1 MSKKVGSVLV
11 VGGGIGGMQ
20 SAIDLADSGYKV
32 YLLEETPS
40 IGGAMAQLDKT
51 FPTNDC
57 SMCIMSP
64 KMVDVGRH
72 PNIELLSYSELESIK
87 GKEGNYKVKV
97 RRKARSIDETK
108 CTGCGVCIE
117 NCPVKLQMQIPEEPR
132 KAPKVRDQKF
142 IDELVVKHSIQKRP
156 LVQIMLDV
164 NGRYRYLPRDVLEYL
179 SFKLDIPLSSI
190 YRVATFYKAFSL
202 QMRGKYHIKVCLGTA
217 CHVRGARKLVDTV
230 RGIVEKSE
238 EGLFS
243 LETVNCVGAC
253 ALGPVMVVN
262 EEVHGHVT
270 LDKVDDL
277 LASYGGK

>member
-20 SAIDLADSGYKV
+20 SALDLADSGYKV

-40 IGGAMAQLDKT
+40 IGGVMAQLDKT

-97 RRKARSIDETK
+97 KRKARSIDETK
-108 CTGCGVCIE
+108 CTGCGICIE
-117 NCPVKLQMQIPEEPR
+117 NCPVKLQLQLPEEPK
-132 KAPKVRDQKF
+132 KAPKVRDKKF
-142 IDELVVKHSIQKRP
+142 IDELVIRHSVKKRP

-164 NGRYRYLPRDVLEYL
+164 NERYRYLPRDVLEYL
-179 SFKLDIPLSSI
+179 SYKLKIPLSSI

-217 CHVRGARKLVDTV
+217 CHVRGARKLVDTI
-230 RGIVEKSE
+230 RGIVDRSE
-238 EGLFS
+238 EGRFS

-262 EEVHGHVT
+262 EEIHGNVT
-270 LDKVDDL
+270 LDKVDEL